1 MSGGQK
7 QRVGIARA
15 LVHDPEVL
23 LCDEA
28 TSALDPETTQSILA
42 LLADINRR
50 LGLTIVLIT
59 HEMEVIRA
67 VCDTVAVIEQGE
79 VVETGPVWR
88 VFGDPRHG
96 ATRALLS
103 TLVHDLP
110 AELAARVQP
119 LPEQAALPEG
129 AQVVLDVRYTG
140 ESGGEPDVGALAVAL
155 GGSVR
160 FLHGGIERIQGH
172 AQGRLVIAAALRA
185 EDAGQP
191 PAAAAA
197 RCSNA
202 RVATR
207 ITRRCSAMFDL
218 WWPELLDAIRDTLS
232 MVAASAVIA
241 ALIGIPLAVILVTT
255 APGGIYERRGV
266 NAVLGALV
274 NVFRSTPFIILLV
287 ALLPFTRVLIGT
299 TIGVWAAVVPLSIA
313 AIPFFARIAEVS
325 LREVDRGLIEA
336 ALAMGAKR
344 RHIVWHVLLPE
355 ALPGMLGGFTI
366 TVVALIGST
375 AMAGAVGAGGLG
387 DLAIRYGY
395 QRFDTTVMATVIV
408 ILIALVSAV
417 QITGDRLVRRVTRR
431 T

>member
-1 MSGGQK
+1 MTQLFDTLGFIDASAARAGAAATVHETTAAPADGVAVSLEQVGKVFATPRGQAAALRDVTLDVRRGEVFGIIGRSGAGKSTLLRLLNGLERPSSGRVRVQGVDVGALDEDGLVALRRRTGMVFQHFNLLSAKTVFENVVLPLKIAGVPKAERVRKADALLELVGLTAKRDAYPASLSGGQK

-50 LGLTIVLIT
+50 LGLTLVLIT

-119 LPEQAALPEG
+119 LPEQAALPDG

-140 ESGGEPDVGALAVAL
+140 ESGGEPDVGALAAAL

-172 AQGRLVIAAALRA
+172 AQGRLVIAASPGAN
-185 EDAGQP
+185 DAGAQS
-191 PAAAAA
+191 A
-197 RCSNA
+197 RGA
-202 RVATR
+202 
-207 ITRRCSAMFDL
+207 
-218 WWPELLDAIRDTLS
+218 
-232 MVAASAVIA
+232 VAA
-241 ALIGIPLAVILVTT
+241 LL
-255 APGGIYERRGV
+255 ERARRHA
-266 NAVLGALV
+266 NHAEVLGYV
-274 NVFRSTPFIILLV
+274 
-287 ALLPFTRVLIGT
+287 
-299 TIGVWAAVVPLSIA
+299 
-313 AIPFFARIAEVS
+313 
-325 LREVDRGLIEA
+325 
-336 ALAMGAKR
+336 
-344 RHIVWHVLLPE
+344 
-355 ALPGMLGGFTI
+355 
-366 TVVALIGST
+366 
-375 AMAGAVGAGGLG
+375 
-387 DLAIRYGY
+387 
-395 QRFDTTVMATVIV
+395 
-408 ILIALVSAV
+408 
-417 QITGDRLVRRVTRR
+417 
-431 T
+431 

>member
-79 VVETGPVWR
+79 VVETGPC
-88 VFGDPRHG
+88 G
-96 ATRALLS
+96 ACSAIRATRARALLS

-172 AQGRLVIAAALRA
+172 AQG
-185 EDAGQP
+185 
-191 PAAAAA
+191 
-197 RCSNA
+197 
-202 RVATR
+202 
-207 ITRRCSAMFDL
+207 
-218 WWPELLDAIRDTLS
+218 
-232 MVAASAVIA
+232 
-241 ALIGIPLAVILVTT
+241 
-255 APGGIYERRGV
+255 
-266 NAVLGALV
+266 
-274 NVFRSTPFIILLV
+274 
-287 ALLPFTRVLIGT
+287 
-299 TIGVWAAVVPLSIA
+299 
-313 AIPFFARIAEVS
+313 
-325 LREVDRGLIEA
+325 
-336 ALAMGAKR
+336 
-344 RHIVWHVLLPE
+344 
-355 ALPGMLGGFTI
+355 
-366 TVVALIGST
+366 GS
-375 AMAGAVGAGGLG
+375 
-387 DLAIRYGY
+387 
-395 QRFDTTVMATVIV
+395 
-408 ILIALVSAV
+408 
-417 QITGDRLVRRVTRR
+417 
-431 T
+431 